1 MNKEPA
7 SPYPS
12 IASLTDTEVTDSNK
26 LAENGTVVANSIKT
40 SPDGTG
46 LIEPAK
52 LQKENE
58 KTDIFLIEKHPE
70 KLVDKPAEISSEK
83 SAEDSTPDMDRIPEE
98 ESEESDDEEDVREL
112 EGKIYSAKGQEV
124 K

>member
-1 MNKEPA
+1 MPA

-12 IASLTDTEVTDSNK
+12 IASLTETEVTDSNK
-26 LAENGTVVANSIKT
+26 QAENETVVANSIKT

-46 LIEPAK
+46 LIEPAD

-58 KTDIFLIEKHPE
+58 KADVLLIEKHTE
-70 KLVDKPAEISSEK
+70 KSVDKPAEIPSEV
-83 SAEDSTPDMDRIPEE
+83 SIPDMDRIPEE

-124 K
+124 R